1 MNTPDFASLSR
12 IEEQLLAARLDAVRK
27 SITHSGEKGRAVEQ
41 QVRRLLRELLP
52 PEYGLTTG
60 FVVWLSPDGPALSSQ
75 LDIIIYD
82 AVRYGPLIHPET
94 CDVLPLEAVYA
105 YVEVKASLRS
115 SSDAAKSPADD
126 SLEACVRKN
135 SVIREMRTRFFCAT
149 SGSPMAVDTF
159 SDHWLALRAYV
170 VAFEASGTVVND
182 ADAFASRMADVLK
195 QQGDAHIHGVLI
207 PSHGFFYTRAV
218 DSSAT
223 EDDRFHVVYTTDH
236 PLLAFKSLLLQGLA
250 SFRRPESNWAPA
262 LHLYFEHEPQWREK
276 IPGAIGCE

>member
-1 MNTPDFASLSR
+1 M
-12 IEEQLLAARLDAVRK
+12 LAARLDAVRK
-27 SITHSGEKGRAVEQ
+27 SIMHSGEKGRALEL
-41 QVRRLLRELLP
+41 QVRHLLRELLP

-60 FVVWLSPDGPALSSQ
+60 FIVWHSPDGPALSSQ

-82 AVRYGPLIHPET
+82 AVRYGPVIHLET

-105 YVEVKASLRS
+105 YVEVKAALRS
-115 SSDAAKSPADD
+115 SSDAARSPADD
-126 SLEACVRKN
+126 SLETCVRKN
-135 SVIREMRTRFFCAT
+135 AVIRQMRTRYFCAT
-149 SGSPMAVDTF
+149 WGSPMAVDTF

-170 VAFEASGTVVND
+170 IAFEASGTVVND

-195 QQGDAHIHGVLI
+195 QQGDAHIHGVLF

-250 SFRRPESNWAPA
+250 SFRRPESSWAPA
-262 LHLYFEHEPQWREK
+262 LHLYFEHEPQWLEK
-276 IPGAIGCE
+276 IPGQTKL